1 MGANPLIEVVGTG
14 GEAHLAAELARRHLP
29 DVVLLDADCS
39 GGADAVREIVAV
51 SPQTRTVA
59 LAATYE
65 LPAIL
70 EMLKCGAV
78 GFATK
83 EPAISLPQIIE
94 FVMDDQA
101 ILPRRVITQ
110 VISELV
116 SALKES
122 EVLARRMND
131 FERMKGELVDLLSHE
146 LRTPITIIQG
156 STVLLTRRASPLSD
170 KEREELNAT
179 IQRATARIARA
190 AGNVSA
196 AAGLSLGGEEPPIR
210 SEEIGSLINR
220 ATKEFALTASRLR
233 VAAKTWVLEER
244 VWAAP
249 DLGPRALIL
258 VIENALDLSPK
269 KQPVDIEVQ
278 SLENEIEV
286 RISDRGPGI
295 PKENRGRIFD
305 AFVRGPWEKE
315 RQRPGLG
322 LGLYLARRI
331 MEAQKGGISFEPRPG
346 GGSTF
351 ILSFRRSGG

>member
-1 MGANPLIEVVGTG
+1 M
-14 GEAHLAAELARRHLP
+14 
-29 DVVLLDADCS
+29 
-39 GGADAVREIVAV
+39 
-51 SPQTRTVA
+51 
-59 LAATYE
+59 
-65 LPAIL
+65 
-70 EMLKCGAV
+70 
-78 GFATK
+78 
-83 EPAISLPQIIE
+83 
-94 FVMDDQA
+94 
-101 ILPRRVITQ
+101 
-110 VISELV
+110 
-116 SALKES
+116 
-122 EVLARRMND
+122 
-131 FERMKGELVDLLSHE
+131 
-146 LRTPITIIQG
+146 
-156 STVLLTRRASPLSD
+156 TRRAPPLSD

-210 SEEIGSLINR
+210 PEEIGSLINR